1 MAQIHGRINERLKD
15 LDSLNATACEGLVED
30 LREISEILLW
40 GEQNY
45 HQELFDYFCE
55 KDMLSSFVMWGNGE
69 NLCFC
74 VNSEVCISI

>member
-15 LDSLNATACEGLVED
+15 LGSLNATACEGLVED

-40 GEQNY
+40 GEQNN

-55 KDMLSSFVMWGNGE
+55 KEMLSSFV
-69 NLCFC
+69 
-74 VNSEVCISI
+74 